1 MAQTL
6 PYLSSNK
13 NVAKLFEKILS
24 AQKPST
30 FTHQYLQNTIG
41 LKGTNDRPLIPL
53 LRTLGFL
60 DSANVPTS
68 AYDLLKNQATA
79 KRAIAAGVRKAYD
92 GLFKA
97 NEKADALGP
106 AELKGLLSQ
115 VSGADESMVEWSART
130 FAALAK
136 LADFSGQPDVALKE
150 EKTEDEEDTAE
161 SLNEAEKLKN
171 RRVTSAAYSGLRP
184 EFHYNIQIHLP
195 GNGTEETYLNIFNA
209 LRRTFK

>member
-1 MAQTL
+1 LAQTL

-13 NVAKLFEKILS
+13 NVAELFEKILS

-30 FTHQYLQNTIG
+30 FTHAYLQNTIG
-41 LKGTNDRPLIPL
+41 LKGTNDRPLIPM

-60 DSANVPTS
+60 DSANIPTP
-68 AYDLLKNQATA
+68 AYDLLKNKATA
-79 KRAIAAGVRKAYD
+79 KGAIAAGVRKAWEP
-92 GLFKA
+92 LFKA
-97 NEKADALGP
+97 NERANDLPP

-115 VSGADESMVEWSART
+115 VSGAEESMVDWSART
-130 FAALAK
+130 FTAFAK
-136 LADFSGQPDVALKE
+136 LADFNVQPAPAQPEPPANEEPDENSDEIEALKN
-150 EKTEDEEDTAE
+150 KKRLNTA
-161 SLNEAEKLKN
+161 
-171 RRVTSAAYSGLRP
+171 GLRP

>member
-13 NVAKLFEKILS
+13 NVANLFEKILT

-30 FTHQYLQNTIG
+30 FTHDYLQNTIG

-60 DSANVPTS
+60 DPANVPTA
-68 AYDLLKNQATA
+68 AYDLLKNSTTA
-79 KRAIAAGVRKAYD
+79 KGAIAAGIKKAYE

-97 NEKADALGP
+97 NEKANELGP

-115 VSGADESMVEWSART
+115 VSGVDESMVEWSART

-136 LADFSGQPDVALKE
+136 LADFSAPAPAVVE
-150 EKTEDEEDTAE
+150 VEKSDDEEETDE
-161 SLNEAEKLKN
+161 SSDEAEKLKN
-171 RRVTSAAYSGLRP
+171 KKRQNAALSGLRP